1 MTVPDSLR
9 TEPRVPRTRRRRSR
23 KETPGPAPARPPGR
37 VRRFLARLLR
47 TLLLALFIVAAVGAA
62 ATIGYMRYLDTIITR
77 TFNER
82 HWSEPAVI
90 FAEPLELFSGALLSQ
105 RSLSEELERL
115 GYRQVN
121 GRPPPGAFQRDGDS
135 LEIHLRAFRFAEGP
149 RDIQRIR
156 VRFARDAIVEVAD
169 SDGRMIPIIDLD
181 PQAIGSFFPSH
192 GEDRIVL
199 QPEDV
204 PTLLTEALKAV
215 EDQNFDTHLGFDPM
229 GILRALWVNVRAG
242 EVQQGG
248 STLTQQLVKSFYLSN
263 RRTIERKI
271 REVLM
276 AIILDYR
283 FSKEDILNAF
293 INEIFLGQDGRR
305 AVHGFGLGA
314 QFYFNKPI
322 DELRPEEIAVLIA
335 VIRGPT
341 VYNPYRYPERALK
354 RRNFVLDR
362 MLEYALLTPDEHA
375 RARAEPLRLARGTRL
390 GATYY
395 PAYMDLVRRG
405 LADQYRDQD
414 LTAGKLR
421 IFTNLNP
428 LMQERVESALANTL
442 DGLERTRGLKAN
454 SLQGAAVVRSIQ
466 TGEIVALAGGR
477 VAGFDGFNRA
487 LDARRSIGSL
497 VKPIVYLKALESGY
511 HLASMVDD
519 APITLRLAGQT
530 WSPNNYNRRVHGPVP
545 LVRALGDSLNLA
557 TVRLGI
563 QLGVETIADRIEELS
578 GHRVENRYP
587 SLLLGAEAMTPM
599 EVATLYG
606 TIASGGFRT
615 PPKAVITVTDAE
627 GRPLTRRSIEG
638 GEQRIAPDA
647 ASALLRGMQAV
658 MRYGTGRGS
667 PFARS
672 GTAGKTG
679 TTDDYRDSWFVGMDN
694 AYLVVTWV
702 GADDNHSTRLS
713 GATGALKVWDAI
725 MQGLAVQ
732 PIILPPPNRLRTID
746 YDTGLAATA
755 ACTREPVEIELPGNQ
770 TLRPLAG
777 CDVPE
782 TTPLERIKS
791 WFDRF

>member
-9 TEPRVPRTRRRRSR
+9 TEPRVPHARKRRRKS
-23 KETPGPAPARPPGR
+23 EEAPTAPPPPPRG
-37 VRRFLARLLR
+37 FLTRLVR
-47 TLLLALFIVAAVGAA
+47 TLLLALLIVVAVSTA

-82 HWSEPAVI
+82 HWSEPAI
-90 FAEPLELFSGALLSQ
+90 ILAAPLELFPGAMLTP
-105 RSLSEELERL
+105 RSLSRELTRL
-115 GYRQVN
+115 GYRQVAE
-121 GRPPPGAFQRDGDS
+121 RPPPGAFRRDGDHI
-135 LEIHLRAFRFAEGP
+135 EIHLRAFRFAEGP

-156 VRFARDAIVEVAD
+156 VRFSGDAIVEVSD
-169 SDGRMIPIIDLD
+169 SDGRLIPIIEMD

-199 QPEDV
+199 RTEEV

-215 EDQNFDTHLGFDPM
+215 EDQNFDSHLGFDPM
-229 GILRALWVNVRAG
+229 GILRALWVNMRAG

-263 RRTIERKI
+263 RRTIERKV

-283 FSKEDILNAF
+283 FSKEEILNAF

-341 VYNPYRYPERALK
+341 VYNPYRHPERALK
-354 RRNFVLDR
+354 RRDFVLDR
-362 MLEYALLTPDEHA
+362 MLEYALLTPEEHA

-405 LADQYRDQD
+405 LADQYRDDD

-428 LMQERVESALANTL
+428 LVQERVEGALSTTL
-442 DGLERTRGLKAN
+442 DSLESTRGLKAN

-477 VAGFDGFNRA
+477 VPGFDGFNRA
-487 LDARRSIGSL
+487 LDAQRPIGSL
-497 VKPIVYLKALESGY
+497 VKPIVFLKALESGY

-530 WSPNNYNRRVHGPVP
+530 WSPGNYDRRAHGPVP

-557 TVRLGI
+557 TVRLGT
-563 QLGVETIADRIEELS
+563 QLGVETIADRIEALS
-578 GHRVENRYP
+578 GHKVENRYP

-606 TIASGGFRT
+606 TIASGGFRA

-627 GRPLTRRSIEG
+627 GRALTRRSIEG

-702 GADDNHSTRLS
+702 GTDDNKPTRLS

-725 MQGLAVQ
+725 MQGLPVQ
-732 PIILPPPNRLRTID
+732 PMILPPPNRLRTID

-755 ACTREPVEIELPGNQ
+755 DCTREPVEIELPGNEV
-770 TLRPLAG
+770 LRAMPG

-782 TTPLERIKS
+782 TTPLDRIKS